1 MNDEKYEK
9 ALKNARW
16 VALFVLVL
24 VIIMFV
30 VNIASGTMTTVQ
42 MIFGIIQMALLIATA
57 VGMKQ
62 RAMYGPLCGVIVS
75 ILMVLALDLIDII
88 IGICY
93 LIDNINIMRHMKNN

>member
-16 VALFVLVL
+16 VALFVLAL

-30 VNIASGTMTTVQ
+30 INIAGGTMTTVQ
-42 MIFGIIQMALLIATA
+42 IISGIIQMALLIATA

-62 RAMYGPLCGVIVS
+62 RAMYGPICGVIVS
-75 ILMVLALDLIDII
+75 ILMILALGLIDII

>member
-30 VNIASGTMTTVQ
+30 LQIVSGQMKTVTM
-42 MIFGIIQMALLIATA
+42 ISGIIQIALLIATA
-57 VGMKQ
+57 HGMKQ
-62 RAMYGPLCGVIVS
+62 RAMYRTNLS
-75 ILMVLALDLIDII
+75 EL
-88 IGICY
+88 
-93 LIDNINIMRHMKNN
+93 

>member
-42 MIFGIIQMALLIATA
+42 MISGIIQMALLINLSTYYFQFA
-57 VGMKQ
+57 
-62 RAMYGPLCGVIVS
+62 
-75 ILMVLALDLIDII
+75 
-88 IGICY
+88 
-93 LIDNINIMRHMKNN
+93 

>member
-16 VALFVLVL
+16 VALFVLAL

-30 VNIASGTMTTVQ
+30 INIAGGTMTTVQ
-42 MIFGIIQMALLIATA
+42 IISGIIQMALLIATA
-57 VGMKQ
+57 VGMKR
-62 RAMYGPLCGVIVS
+62 RAMYGPICGVIVS
-75 ILMVLALDLIDII
+75 ILMILALGLIDII

>member
-30 VNIASGTMTTVQ
+30 LQIVSGQMKTVTM
-42 MIFGIIQMALLIATA
+42 ISGIIQMALLIATA
-57 VGMKQ
+57 YGMKQ
-62 RAMYGPLCGVIVS
+62 RAMYRTNLS
-75 ILMVLALDLIDII
+75 EL
-88 IGICY
+88 
-93 LIDNINIMRHMKNN
+93 